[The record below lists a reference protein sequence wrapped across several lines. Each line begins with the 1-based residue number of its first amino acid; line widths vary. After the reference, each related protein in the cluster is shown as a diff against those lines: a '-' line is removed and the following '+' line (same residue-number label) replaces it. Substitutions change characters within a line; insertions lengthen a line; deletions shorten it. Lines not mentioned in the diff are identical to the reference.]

1 MSANIKVLE
10 VPSVISVSRILDPDQ
25 NSPSEGNRMSAPY
38 DRVGLFAV
46 SLASSPDPMLAA

>member
-1 MSANIKVLE
+1 MSANIRVFE
-10 VPSVISVSRILDPDQ
+10 VPSVISVSRTFDPDQ
-25 NSPSEGNRMSAPY
+25 NSPSEGNRMSAQF